1 MDNSMLQ
8 ATELMAQMRQEI
20 MDSLR
25 AELQSGLQSRVD
37 QLENKCDLLLQ
48 ENADLKRECKL
59 MNKKQVREE
68 AKVTRLQGEVSALKK
83 LAGKAERKAKY
94 LEVVKKNENWEY
106 PGSSRC
112 LEGSHH
118 KNETR

>member
-1 MDNSMLQ
+1 MNNSMMQ
-8 ATELMAQMRQEI
+8 ATLLAQMRQEI

-59 MNKKQVREE
+59 MKKKQMREE
-68 AKVTRLQGEVSALKK
+68 AKVSQLQGEVSALKK
-83 LAGKAERKAKY
+83 SAGKAERKAKY

>member
-1 MDNSMLQ
+1 MLK
-8 ATELMAQMRQEI
+8 EKQM
-20 MDSLR
+20 
-25 AELQSGLQSRVD
+25 
-37 QLENKCDLLLQ
+37 
-48 ENADLKRECKL
+48 
-59 MNKKQVREE
+59 REE

-83 LAGKAERKAKY
+83 SAGKAERKAKY

-106 PGSSRC
+106 PGSSGC